1 MKNGVLSQLSFRQP
15 RKYPVLSQMCYY
27 LLSINFYIK
36 GTSLVYFHDF
46 LTLFY
51 PLVDSPH
58 LFIHLFNTSFVFMI
72 LWILLSSLKIGFT
85 IILNLH
91 ILVDSPLSR
100 FLEILIYLICLL
112 VYLLGLVVHHQDH
125 LVQGDHRY

>member
-1 MKNGVLSQLSFRQP
+1 MNNGVLSQLSFRQQRNTP
-15 RKYPVLSQMCYY
+15 FFVRCAVIFFHK
-27 LLSINFYIK
+27 
-36 GTSLVYFHDF
+36 SLHNTHPPLFIFHDF

-51 PLVDSPH
+51 SLVDSPH

-72 LWILLSSLKIGFT
+72 LWIQLSSLKMGFT

-112 VYLLGLVVHHQDH
+112 VYLLGLVVHHQVH
-125 LVQGDHRY
+125 LAQVLH